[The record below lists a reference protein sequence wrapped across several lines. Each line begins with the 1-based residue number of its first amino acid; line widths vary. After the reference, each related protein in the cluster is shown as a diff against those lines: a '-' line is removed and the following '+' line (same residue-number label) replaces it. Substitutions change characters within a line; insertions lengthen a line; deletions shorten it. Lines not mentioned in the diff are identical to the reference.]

1 MMKMM
6 TMTLLLFNLSYTII
20 RGSHSNENDPDALL
34 QRMATEDKL
43 AMMRGAFDSYVGNI
57 VGNRKLGIPEIRM
70 QDGPQGFRVTK
81 KTGRPGST
89 TCFPASINIAASW
102 DENIGAE
109 WAKAMAEEFRIKGA
123 NMQLAPGLGI
133 ARAPTGGRIF
143 EYICGE
149 EPRLCS
155 QLVGP
160 IIQAMH
166 RLKLLATAKVGAVF
180 KSLCYGQPCKTKC
193 VDAVH

>member
-1 MMKMM
+1 MMI
-6 TMTLLLFNLSYTII
+6 TTLLLFSLSFAIA
-20 RGSHSNENDPDALL
+20 RGSHSDNDPDALL
-34 QRMATEDKL
+34 QRMTTEDKL

-57 VGNRKLGIPEIRM
+57 VGNRKLGVPEIRM

-81 KTGRPGST
+81 KTGKPGST

-102 DENIGAE
+102 DEKIGAE

-160 IIQAMH
+160 IIHAIH
-166 RLKLLATAKVGAVF
+166 RLKLLATAKVGVAFITLFTLRSAV
-180 KSLCYGQPCKTKC
+180 
-193 VDAVH
+193 